1 MNKTRILF
9 VEDDDALRET
19 VAALLSAEG
28 YDVVAIDEGSE
39 AVSLLESMAD
49 FDLLITDIGMPN
61 VNGLDV
67 IKSSHE
73 LRPNMDIL
81 VVSAL
86 LNEETVDKI
95 TKLGAAGYIKKPFS
109 LQDILDPV
117 NALVLRRTRGG

>member
-1 MNKTRILF
+1 MQRILF

-19 VAALLSAEG
+19 VASLLTADG
-28 YDVVAIDEGSE
+28 YDVVALDEGSE
-39 AVSLLESMAD
+39 ALSLLESMAD

-61 VNGLDV
+61 VSGLEV
-67 IKSSHE
+67 VEASHK

-86 LNEETVDKI
+86 LNEETIQKI
-95 TKLGAAGYIKKPFS
+95 TMLGASGYIKKPFT

-117 NALVLRRTRGG
+117 SELMLRRTAGG